1 MDISVVR
8 TREAPRRYLH
18 SLLLS
23 WLIALVQ
30 ISSCFGVSAAGGRV
44 ATCAFSMPGH
54 AKTVQKTAQ
63 NRSFANCSGQNAR
76 LLLDTETGTVSIP
89 GESGAADGLNR
100 KP

>member
-1 MDISVVR
+1 
-8 TREAPRRYLH
+8 
-18 SLLLS
+18 
-23 WLIALVQ
+23 
-30 ISSCFGVSAAGGRV
+30 
-44 ATCAFSMPGH
+44 MPGH